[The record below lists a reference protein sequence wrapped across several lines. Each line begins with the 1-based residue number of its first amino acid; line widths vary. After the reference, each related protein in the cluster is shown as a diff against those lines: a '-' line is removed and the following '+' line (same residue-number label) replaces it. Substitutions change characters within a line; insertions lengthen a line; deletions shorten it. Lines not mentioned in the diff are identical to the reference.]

1 MSGVVR
7 GSHAISRPV
16 SKRSTVRAFAGETAT
31 QALREAGWGSGR
43 ECFGFNKG
51 QFSFVDLIE
60 AVGNW
65 TGPAHATIATW
76 TAATADMS
84 RIESWLK
91 RQALLSV
98 TWLVDYSFETR
109 QPAFCSVLRE
119 TFGDDCIRT
128 TASHAKFVL
137 MKADGWGVI
146 IQSSMNLNQNK
157 RLENFWIADDP
168 DLFEA
173 YSGLVSEVFGV
184 QGPGEGFGEKPTVRR
199 AEFGAL
205 GEGRKSSLFDVR
217 KGTDLL
223 L

>member
-1 MSGVVR
+1 MAGVVS
-7 GSHAISRPV
+7 GAFGVSRAV
-16 SKRSTVRAFAGETAT
+16 KRRTITRSFAGETAL
-31 QALREAGWGSGR
+31 QALTESGWGTGR

-60 AVGNW
+60 AAGHW

-84 RIESWLK
+84 RIDAWLK

-109 QPAFCSVLRE
+109 QPAFCAQLRE

-128 TASHAKFVL
+128 TATHAKFVL
-137 MKADGWGVI
+137 LKSDDWRVV

-157 RLENFWIADDP
+157 RLENFWIADDA
-168 DLFEA
+168 DLFDA
-173 YSGLVSEVFGV
+173 YSALVSDVFAV
-184 QGPGEGFGEKPTVRR
+184 QRPGEGFGDKPTVRR

-205 GEGRKSSLFDVR
+205 GEGRKSSFFEVT
-217 KGTDLL
+217 KGSDLL
-223 L
+223 R